1 VSTGLRPVVPVGPIR
16 RSGRVRPRQAPP
28 AEPEAPEIAPVEPVP
43 PARRHHRT
51 AQRRPGW
58 PAAWPVT
65 AFLLLYPIW
74 WALGLADYL
83 PIILMVPMAL
93 RMYAWRS
100 AGRRVMLPS
109 GFILWLLFLLCTLA
123 SVATISLTAPDTVVS
138 SVSNRALSYG
148 DRTLVYVGL
157 TVLLIYAG
165 NLTEQE
171 LPRRRLAWLLGLVA
185 VYAIIGGTAGLAFP
199 HLRFSSPLLYA
210 LPHSFRSNLVISSA
224 MHPGLTQTQ
233 SIVAAGGGRPKAP
246 FDFTNTWGN
255 SLTLLIPFLIAG
267 WWPGRSRRQR
277 IITAVVLAVAIA
289 PIIYSLNRGMWLGL
303 GASGAYISLRMAARG
318 KLAPLGGMIA
328 AVGLIGV
335 LLAASPLSTV
345 VSQRLANGQSD
356 TIRTGLTSMAIKDAK
371 SSPILG
377 YGDTRREVG
386 SPTSIAV
393 GPTPNCPACGQAPV
407 GSNGQLWLLLIC
419 VSYPGTAFYLGFFAY
434 SIWRYRR
441 DRTPI
446 GLAGVLVLLLT
457 FLFMNTYVAVGP
469 PLTFTMLTVALLW
482 RNDQERQANPPGP
495 AGRPRLRRAISR
507 SRVASDGEQA
517 AA

>member
-1 VSTGLRPVVPVGPIR
+1 MNTGLRPVGPDR
-16 RSGRVRPRQAPP
+16 RSGRVRPRVAPP
-28 AEPEAPEIAPVEPVP
+28 AEPEAPSIEPVDPVP
-43 PARRHHRT
+43 PARRQHRT

-58 PAAWPVT
+58 SAAWPVA

-74 WALGLADYL
+74 WALGLADYMV
-83 PIILMVPMAL
+83 IILMVPMGL
-93 RMYAWRS
+93 RLYAWRS
-100 AGRRVMLPS
+100 AGRRVALPP
-109 GFILWLLFLLCTLA
+109 GFTLWLLFLLCTVA

-148 DRTLVYVGL
+148 DRTMIYVGL
-157 TVLLIYAG
+157 TVLLVYVG
-165 NLTEQE
+165 NLTEAE
-171 LPRRRLAWLLGLVA
+171 LPRRRLAWLLGLMA
-185 VYAIIGGTAGLAFP
+185 VYAIIGGTAGLVFP
-199 HLRFSSPLLYA
+199 HLRFSSPLLYV
-210 LPHSFRSNLVISSA
+210 LPHSFRSNLAIASA

-255 SLTLLIPFLIAG
+255 SLSLLIPFLVAG
-267 WWPGRSRRQR
+267 WWPGGSRRQR
-277 IITAVVLAVAIA
+277 IFTVGALVVAIA
-289 PIIYSLNRGMWLGL
+289 PVIYSLNRGMWIGL
-303 GASGAYISLRMAARG
+303 GASAAYISLRMAARG
-318 KLAPLGGMIA
+318 KLAPLGGMVA
-328 AVGLIGV
+328 AIGLIGV
-335 LLAASPLSTV
+335 LLAATPLSTV
-345 VSQRLANGQSD
+345 VTQRLANGQSD
-356 TIRTGLTSMAIKDAK
+356 QIRTGLTSMAIKDAK

-419 VSYPGTAFYLGFFAY
+419 VGFPGTAFYLGFFAY
-434 SIWRYRR
+434 CIWRYRR

-469 PLTFTMLTVALLW
+469 PLVFTMLAVALLW
-482 RNDQERQANPPGP
+482 RNDQQRQQEDPGP
-495 AGRPRLRRAISR
+495 AGRPRLRRSAAR
-507 SRVASDGEQA
+507 FPLASERRA